1 MFMDPTKMG
10 AQFFEQMEAMFV
22 ERFKEM
28 LQSPAILS
36 QVSKGVEAGLEGK
49 KQFDGAVK
57 GYLEK
62 MNMPTRE
69 DVAKILQY
77 LHKIE
82 SRIADLE
89 EKIEDLG
96 DGPAPA
102 KHEEKTAEERP
113 AKPAKKAAET
123 REKPARPIKKAAATA
138 KKSPKVRGKK

>member
-10 AQFFEQMEAMFV
+10 TQFFEQMEAMFV

-49 KQFDGAVK
+49 KQFDGAIK

-77 LHKIE
+77 LHRIE

-89 EKIEDLG
+89 EKVEDLG
-96 DGPAPA
+96 DGLQSGRAVTKPGKEPV
-102 KHEEKTAEERP
+102 EKA
-113 AKPAKKAAET
+113 AKKPPGRA
-123 REKPARPIKKAAATA
+123 A
-138 KKSPKVRGKK
+138 KKSETQPAAKSLKLRGKL